1 MHDAMFD
8 FILLSTIASKLY
20 GRGSVGYVSKSGGM
34 SNELDNIL
42 TLAANGTYEAIAVGG
57 DPGAAFIPQP
67 QPAGLCP
74 CRSKADDR
82 KERCGKQIDF
92 PTD

>member
-1 MHDAMFD
+1 MFD

-20 GRGSVGYVSKSGGM
+20 GCGSVGYISKSGGM

-42 TLAANGTYEAIAVGG
+42 TLAANGTYKAIAIGG
-57 DPGAAFIPQP
+57 DPGATFIPQL

-74 CRSKADDR
+74 RRSKADDR
-82 KERCGKQIDF
+82 EERCGKQIDF